1 MPNYEIIQDIPIQ
14 CQLVDIKEKDNFWVL
29 IFANSQNYEVICH
42 VLREK
47 DKMLQRNFDAIVNA
61 MINKSDFIIHRVA
74 IKSNVGVYHIYT
86 WVDVD
91 NNICKPWQVGMVQRD
106 ENNKPIEYSIV
117 VVYGNLRD
125 KGKPNV
131 GNVFLKEY
139 VEKNTPEADAA
150 LAFKGRLYLKEEDD
164 DYYDDDSEQDYYD
177 PYIADEYRRSM
188 SEEDAIMD
196 ALENGNGEYYGY

>member
-1 MPNYEIIQDIPIQ
+1 MTNYEIIQDIPIK
-14 CQLVDIKEKDNFWVL
+14 CQLVGMRENDDYWVL
-29 IFANSQNYEVICH
+29 IFATSQNYDIICH
-42 VLREK
+42 IIRYKRIISEK
-47 DKMLQRNFDAIVNA
+47 NYEALQNAIRNETC
-61 MINKSDFIIHRVA
+61 FIIHRVA
-74 IKSNVGVYHIYT
+74 IKSNVGVYHKYT

-131 GNVFLKEY
+131 ENVFLKEY

-150 LAFKGRLYLKEEDD
+150 LAFKGRLDLKEDDD
-164 DYYDDDSEQDYYD
+164 DYYDDESEQDYYD